1 METQKKKHAIK
12 VIAFDA
18 DDTLWSNE
26 PFFQEVERK
35 YTDLLSEYDNAEE
48 ISAELFQT
56 EMDNLECLGY
66 GAKAF
71 TISMVETA
79 LRVSE
84 RKISADKIQQI
95 ILLGKSL
102 LQMPIELLP
111 GVEETLKALKEQGRY
126 RLVVATKGD
135 LLDQERKLH
144 RSGLTSYFDHIEI
157 MSDKTE
163 KEYTRLLQTLQVA
176 PEEFLMIGNS
186 LKSDIQPVLAIG
198 GYGVHIPFE
207 VMWQHEVV
215 GTFAHPRLKQ
225 MKSPA
230 ELLEWLSEITPLI
243 TQSNEAGKKSLLIWH
258 ECEYL
263 KLESDEILWIEA
275 SRSNSVLH
283 LTNNR
288 EMVVPSVL
296 GIVEKDL
303 SNLGFI
309 RTHRSYIVNLKYTN
323 SLIGNSIEIGG
334 KLLPIGTQYRE
345 TVCDHFIFLG
355 TRKKF

>member
-1 METQKKKHAIK
+1 MRHNIK

-35 YTDLLSEYDNAEE
+35 YTELLSDYGSAKE
-48 ISAELFQT
+48 ISAELFKT
-56 EMDNLECLGY
+56 EMSNLECLGY

-79 LRVSE
+79 LR
-84 RKISADKIQQI
+84 ISAQKVTAEKIQEI

-102 LQMPIELLP
+102 LEMPIELLP
-111 GVEETLKALKEQGRY
+111 GVEDTLKALKAQGGY

-135 LLDQERKLH
+135 LLDQERKLK
-144 RSGLTSYFDHIEI
+144 RSGLTPYFDHIEI

-163 KEYTRLLQTLQVA
+163 KEYNRLLQVLQVA

-215 GTFAHPRLKQ
+215 ETFTHPRLKQ

-230 ELLEWLSEITPLI
+230 ELLDWL
-243 TQSNEAGKKSLLIWH
+243 
-258 ECEYL
+258 
-263 KLESDEILWIEA
+263 
-275 SRSNSVLH
+275 
-283 LTNNR
+283 
-288 EMVVPSVL
+288 
-296 GIVEKDL
+296 
-303 SNLGFI
+303 
-309 RTHRSYIVNLKYTN
+309 
-323 SLIGNSIEIGG
+323 
-334 KLLPIGTQYRE
+334 
-345 TVCDHFIFLG
+345 
-355 TRKKF
+355 

>member
-1 METQKKKHAIK
+1 MRHNIK

-35 YTDLLSEYDNAEE
+35 YTELLSDYGSAKE
-48 ISAELFQT
+48 ISAELFKT
-56 EMDNLECLGY
+56 EMSNLECLGY

-79 LRVSE
+79 LRVSAQKVTAE
-84 RKISADKIQQI
+84 KIQEI

-102 LQMPIELLP
+102 LEMPIELLP
-111 GVEETLKALKEQGRY
+111 GVEDTLKALKAQGGY

-135 LLDQERKLH
+135 LLDQERKLK
-144 RSGLTSYFDHIEI
+144 RSGLTPYFDHIEI

-163 KEYTRLLQTLQVA
+163 KEYNRLLQVLQVA

-215 GTFAHPRLKQ
+215 ETFTHPRLKQ

-230 ELLEWLSEITPLI
+230 ELLDWL
-243 TQSNEAGKKSLLIWH
+243 
-258 ECEYL
+258 
-263 KLESDEILWIEA
+263 
-275 SRSNSVLH
+275 
-283 LTNNR
+283 
-288 EMVVPSVL
+288 
-296 GIVEKDL
+296 
-303 SNLGFI
+303 
-309 RTHRSYIVNLKYTN
+309 
-323 SLIGNSIEIGG
+323 
-334 KLLPIGTQYRE
+334 
-345 TVCDHFIFLG
+345 
-355 TRKKF
+355 